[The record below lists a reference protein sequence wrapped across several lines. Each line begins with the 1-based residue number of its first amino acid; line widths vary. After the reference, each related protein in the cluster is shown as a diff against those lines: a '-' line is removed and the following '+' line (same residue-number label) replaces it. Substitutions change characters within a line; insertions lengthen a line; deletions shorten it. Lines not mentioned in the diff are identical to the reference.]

1 MSGGGAAAG
10 VTAGFIVATTEF
22 HVLSHGAIVVGIIP
36 TLVVIMGWWSTRRTA
51 DLQR

>member
-1 MSGGGAAAG
+1 
-10 VTAGFIVATTEF
+10 
-22 HVLSHGAIVVGIIP
+22 VVGIIP